1 MEEGVKEYGEVSIC
15 GGVRGGGVVLVGG
28 SGNGGS
34 QGGHFSH
41 ILADLF

>member
-1 MEEGVKEYGEVSIC
+1 MEEGVKECGEVSIC
-15 GGVRGGGVVLVGG
+15 GGVRGGGVVVVGG
-28 SGNGGS
+28 GGNGGS